1 MKERLIT
8 WAKANKVMVG
18 VTSLLILVGL
28 IWTGVATIAS
38 TCKTIDSR
46 YAKASQF
53 TLLSMRLDQ
62 KITRDEINWRRQKC
76 ASWLGK
82 YGSVAGMPPEIR
94 IEYERMQAEIK
105 DYEAELRP
113 PDKVKVV
120 P

>member
-1 MKERLIT
+1 MGRLIT
-8 WAKANKVMVG
+8 WAKANKAIVG
-18 VTSLLILVGL
+18 VTSVLILIGL
-28 IWTGVATIAS
+28 IWTGISTIAS

-46 YAKASQF
+46 YAKAAQF
-53 TLLSMRLDQ
+53 QLLSMRLDQ

-94 IEYERMQAEIK
+94 VEYERLQNEIR
-105 DYEAELRP
+105 DYEAELQP
-113 PDKVKVV
+113 PKKVKVV